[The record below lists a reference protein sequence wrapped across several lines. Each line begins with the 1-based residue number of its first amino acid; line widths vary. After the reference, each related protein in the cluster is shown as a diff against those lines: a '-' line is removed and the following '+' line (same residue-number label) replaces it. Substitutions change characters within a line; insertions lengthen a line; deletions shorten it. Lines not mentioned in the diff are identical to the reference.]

1 MSLCPHCGSPIYE
14 IGVEFIFAENVL
26 RAGGRECKLR
36 PTQMRMLEHLIDAYP
51 RALANEALHAALYE
65 DRDDGNT
72 PTMSNLSSQVMDMRK
87 RFREHGLPI
96 DVVSVGTSGESGLM
110 IVPTAQ
116 HDFIQKV
123 A

>member
-72 PTMSNLSSQVMDMRK
+72 PTMGNLSSQVMDMRK